1 MEAHMKLR
9 ILLAA
14 HATHKGPSYTCFQL
28 ASNMQDAE
36 LGVDVLSWSVCQ
48 EEKAEWL
55 RGVVPDPW
63 GRLLGKIW
71 PSRLSSFAEER
82 FLAETRKGDCVYL
95 WSDVSTKF
103 LIALKERGAVIF
115 REKFNG
121 LQAEARILLERVYDQ
136 EGLPFPSILTIDAV
150 RREQQQLA
158 LVDAIFVA
166 NPIAYAGFLKHGISE
181 KKLIMSSY
189 GWDPKRVRVSSF
201 NPPNKHQFTVLF
213 VGTVNFRKGAQ
224 QLIDAWIASGVIGRL
239 VFAGPIAN
247 EVAVS
252 RKTALQRPDIQ
263 VLGWVEDVSREF
275 RKADVFAFPTH
286 EEGGPLVTYE
296 AMGAGLPVL
305 VSPMGAGA
313 IARDGVDGFVIDPF
327 DQSAW
332 IQAIRSLARDPAQR
346 HRFGLSARE
355 RANEFTWD
363 KVGNRR
369 RDAILR
375 FLPTIKNGGS
385 T

>member
-1 MEAHMKLR
+1 MKLR
-9 ILLAA
+9 IFLAL
-14 HATHKGPSYTCFQL
+14 HATNKGPSYTCFQL
-28 ASNMQDAE
+28 ARYMQDSEFEME
-36 LGVDVLSWSVCQ
+36 LLSWSVCQ
-48 EEKAEWL
+48 EEKEKWL
-55 RGVVPDPW
+55 RGVLPDPW
-63 GRLLGKIW
+63 GRILGKIW
-71 PSRLSSFAEER
+71 PSRLSSFAER
-82 FLAETRKGDCVYL
+82 KFLAETRKGDCVYL
-95 WSDVSTKF
+95 WSNVSTKF
-103 LIALKERGAVIF
+103 LIELKERGAVIF

-121 LQAEARILLERVYDQ
+121 LQAEARTLLERVYDY
-136 EGLPFPSILTIDAV
+136 EGLPFASILTNDAV
-150 RREQQQLA
+150 KREQEQLE

-166 NPIAYAGFLKHGISE
+166 NPIAYKGFLKHGISE

-189 GWDPKRVRVSSF
+189 GWDPNRVKISSF
-201 NPPNKHQFTVLF
+201 NPPSNHPFTVLF

-252 RKTALQRPDIQ
+252 RMAALQRTDIQ
-263 VLGWVEDVSREF
+263 VLGWVEDVSSEF

-296 AMGAGLPVL
+296 AMGAGLPVI

-327 DQSAW
+327 DQPAW
-332 IQAIRSLARDPAQR
+332 IEAIRSLAKDPAQR
-346 HRFGLSARE
+346 QRFSESARE

-363 KVGNRR
+363 KIGNRR

-375 FLPTIKNGGS
+375 FLSSI
-385 T
+385 